1 MHIEKCFDL
10 KSTPNRVLN
19 SEQFEN
25 GDEPKK
31 QIKVRRNSSNTGILD
46 DAFAEGLK
54 NSDQVSILANCLDSF
69 KRQEKARPFIV
80 KVPTYHVR
88 VKVLQEKRKL
98 KGTAKCIT

>member
-1 MHIEKCFDL
+1 M

-69 KRQEKARPFIV
+69 KRQV
-80 KVPTYHVR
+80 KELFFFSLKSQAK
-88 VKVLQEKRKL
+88 VKFKMN
-98 KGTAKCIT
+98 